1 MKTFLA
7 ALSVLLPWPWRRR
20 LLGWAFGYRI
30 HPTARIG
37 LSWVQPQRLVMEAH
51 TRIGNLT
58 VCKNLGLVHLQEH
71 SFIGNGNWITGYPP
85 GSTTHFAHQPDRRPE
100 LIVGPHAAITN
111 RHLIDCTAT
120 VSIGAFTTLAGF
132 SSQILTHS
140 IDLTASRQA
149 SSPVT
154 IGKYCFVGTNSVLL
168 GGSALPDYS
177 VLGAKSLLNKIFKET
192 GTLYGGVPA
201 KPLSV
206 LPVEQMAYFRRE
218 TGFVE

>member
-1 MKTFLA
+1 MKTLLA
-7 ALSVLLPWPWRRR
+7 AFSMLLPWPWRRR

-37 LSWVQPQRLVMEAH
+37 LSWVRPQRLVMEAH
-51 TRIGNLT
+51 TRIGHGT
-58 VCKNLGLVHLQEH
+58 VCKNFGLVHLQEH

-85 GSTTHFAHQPDRRPE
+85 GSAVHFAHQPDRRPE
-100 LIVGPHAAITN
+100 LIVGPHAAITH
-111 RHLIDCTAT
+111 RHFIDCTASVT
-120 VSIGAFTTLAGF
+120 IGAFTTFAGF

-149 SSPVT
+149 ASPVT

-177 VLGAKSLLNKIFKET
+177 VLGAKSLLNKVFQET

-201 KPLSV
+201 KPLSA

-218 TGFVE
+218 TGFVD